1 MSLIITSIQV
11 AATVK
16 GAFFYLRVRY
26 LQENCWVYYWQ
37 ATGIPTDQAVIS
49 APEVQDFQSAQTF
62 RAGDALQI
70 PAKEGLLLLITPSG
84 K

>member
-1 MSLIITSIQV
+1 MGNFSTDPKQV
-11 AATVK
+11 RLTID
-16 GAFFYLRVRY
+16 
-26 LQENCWVYYWQ
+26 WQ
-37 ATGIPTDQAVIS
+37 AIGIPTDQAVIS

>member
-1 MSLIITSIQV
+1 MGNFSTDAKQV
-11 AATVK
+11 RLTID
-16 GAFFYLRVRY
+16 
-26 LQENCWVYYWQ
+26 WQ
-37 ATGIPTDQAVIS
+37 AIGIPADQAVIS

-84 K
+84 E